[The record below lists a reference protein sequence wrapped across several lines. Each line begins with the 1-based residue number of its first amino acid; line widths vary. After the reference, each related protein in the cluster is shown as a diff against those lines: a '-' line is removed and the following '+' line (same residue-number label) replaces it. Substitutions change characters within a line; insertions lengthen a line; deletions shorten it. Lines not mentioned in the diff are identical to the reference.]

1 MFNDVLNG
9 KQCNKYEA
17 FKKKN
22 LKAKNFVEKSHK

>member
-17 FKKKN
+17 FKKK
-22 LKAKNFVEKSHK
+22 LKNKNFVEKSHK